1 MYVECEHVLY
11 LTDVSSNGATSV
23 ELPDLK
29 VKYQKVPL
37 NYHTE
42 LQTVLYVAT
51 IVYNWNRYSQ

>member
-42 LQTVLYVAT
+42 LQTVFYVAT
-51 IVYNWNRYSQ
+51 IVYN